1 MPIHIQHE
9 EMFKEDEDEK
19 QCISGTYLKKCREVK
34 NLQILNWYLAAIMN
48 VYRLSEGSLS
58 IIIMRVVQEVCI

>member
-1 MPIHIQHE
+1 MS
-9 EMFKEDEDEK
+9 KEDEDEK
-19 QCISGTYLKKCREVK
+19 QCISGTQKVCREVK
-34 NLQILNWYLAAIMN
+34 NLQILNWYLASIMN